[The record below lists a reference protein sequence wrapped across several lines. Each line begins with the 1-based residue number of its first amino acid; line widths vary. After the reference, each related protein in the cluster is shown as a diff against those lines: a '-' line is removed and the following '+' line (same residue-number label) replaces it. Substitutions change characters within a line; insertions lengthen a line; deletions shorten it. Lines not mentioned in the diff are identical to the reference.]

1 MSNLDTATATFRSNV
16 ETEYELDQEV
26 VDQLCVFFK
35 TNAASLS
42 GSASS
47 GAAAPAAGGKAKVTK
62 KPAAKK
68 TAEKA
73 APAADD
79 TKSVRKKSAYNVFVR
94 TMMQDDSVKALEH
107 KDKMSAIATLWKALN
122 EEGKAKYTKLA
133 AELNDTESV
142 AA

>member
-42 GSASS
+42 GA
-47 GAAAPAAGGKAKVTK
+47 AAAPAAGGKVKVTK